1 MAACHTHI
9 YTVQVPN
16 LVCNCVCLSP
26 SGTEIVS
33 GWSDGKVRAFGPQS
47 GKLLYVINDAHK
59 IIGVRPL
66 HHVVHYIVHYIVLY
80 MVHYI
85 NDAHNIIG
93 VRDTSQPK
101 PKP

>member
-1 MAACHTHI
+1 MRNPNPPTIPHL
-9 YTVQVPN
+9 QVPN

-59 IIGVRPL
+59 IIGVG
-66 HHVVHYIVHYIVLY
+66 
-80 MVHYI
+80 
-85 NDAHNIIG
+85 NSSG
-93 VRDTSQPK
+93 GETPK
-101 PKP
+101 NGALPSYHP